1 MAARGGLA
9 AVDFNAAR
17 VDSTLREIRAAG
29 MDTAVAVIAVLYRN
43 LGAALV
49 ATNGVTAARAILE
62 ATIIDANAADDD

>member
-1 MAARGGLA
+1 VAAWPPSTS
-9 AVDFNAAR
+9 NAAR

-29 MDTAVAVIAVLYRN
+29 MDTALAVIAVLYRN